1 MNFNGVALKRVLA
14 LKFYDFGDSDMLQMS
29 TQILL
34 MKEYLRRLLLWK
46 KALKIDQW
54 PLYGLS
60 RYFYTFSPLE
70 TDSIHQQLQSV
81 TFPNA
86 HVAASCMAFILWS
99 QIENRENVQAFNL
112 PTPYEPL
119 IRMYESGCWFSKEE
133 NMIDLW
139 NNLGESENLILITKF
154 YDSPTSFI
162 DLSAL

>member
-1 MNFNGVALKRVLA
+1 MDINNSALNRILA
-14 LKFYDFGDSDMLQMS
+14 LKFYDFNDSSKSQIS
-29 TQILL
+29 THVLL
-34 MKEYLRRLLLWK
+34 MKEYLRRMLLWK

-54 PLYGLS
+54 PFHGLS
-60 RYFYTFSPLE
+60 KHLYTFSPLE
-70 TDSIHQQLQSV
+70 TDYIYQQLQSV
-81 TFPNA
+81 RFPNA

-139 NNLGESENLILITKF
+139 NNLGESENMILISKY
-154 YDSPTSFI
+154 YDTLIPFI
-162 DLSAL
+162 DLD